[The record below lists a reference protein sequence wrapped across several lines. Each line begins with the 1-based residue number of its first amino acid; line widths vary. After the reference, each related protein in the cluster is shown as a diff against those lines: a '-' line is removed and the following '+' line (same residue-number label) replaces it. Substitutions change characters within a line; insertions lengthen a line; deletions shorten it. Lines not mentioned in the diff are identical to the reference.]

1 MKIVIVGAS
10 GTIGKQIVSAFE
22 KEHEVVSVGSR
33 SGDLK
38 ADITDPA
45 SIENLFR
52 QLRSFDA
59 LVSATGSAYFG
70 PWDQTTDK
78 EYRIGVNSKL
88 MGQVN
93 LVLIGQHYINPGGS
107 FTLTSGILA
116 HDPVRGGSN
125 ASMVNGAINSFVKA
139 ASVELKNGV
148 RINAISPN
156 VVEDSPA
163 YFPFFPGE
171 IPVAMKEVTAAY
183 VKSVLGAATG
193 KILEVH

>member
-22 KEHEVVSVGSR
+22 KEHEIISVGSK
-33 SGDLK
+33 SGDLQ

-45 SIENLFR
+45 SIENMFR
-52 QLRSFDA
+52 QLKSFDA
-59 LVSATGSAYFG
+59 LVSATGAAYFG
-70 PWDQTTDK
+70 PWGQTTDK

-93 LVLIGQHYINPGGS
+93 LVLIGQHYVNPGGS

-139 ASVELKNGV
+139 ASVELKNAV

>member
-22 KEHEVVSVGSR
+22 KEHEIISVGSK
-33 SGDLK
+33 SGDLQ

-45 SIENLFR
+45 SIENMFR
-52 QLRSFDA
+52 QLKSFDA
-59 LVSATGSAYFG
+59 LVSATGAAYFG
-70 PWDQTTDK
+70 PWEQTTDK

-93 LVLIGQHYINPGGS
+93 LVLIGQHYVNPGGS

-139 ASVELKNGV
+139 ASVELKNAV